1 MHKSITNLI
10 EIEKKIYSKN
20 LDKKNK
26 VKIIAVSKT
35 FNLDI
40 IMPLIKHGHLDF
52 GENKVQEAV
61 EKWTNIKSDFKNIS
75 LHMIGKLQTNKVK
88 QAVNLFDYIHS
99 LDNIKLA
106 KKISS
111 AQSTL
116 NKKIK
121 LFIQINI
128 GEEDQK
134 SGIKINELDKFYEVC
149 TKELNSN
156 IIGLMCLPP
165 INSDSKEY
173 FKKMNSAAENL
184 SLKELSMGMS
194 SDYMDAVKYN
204 ASYVRIGSKIFGE
217 RTKKF

>member
-1 MHKSITNLI
+1 M
-10 EIEKKIYSKN
+10 
-20 LDKKNK
+20 DKKNK

-149 TKELNSN
+149 TKELNLN